1 MVSKIKTIA
10 IVLLIVAMA
19 FLIVS
24 PSMLAE
30 EKLEPLPFEVKTK
43 APKPN
48 PANYSADSLSYKDA
62 SIEVKGRWDRA
73 FDTDYLVFVV
83 KIKDISQFRAIP
95 ANGVSFKADNEMLG
109 ATIAKRA
116 NAVFAINGDYFVFDS
131 YGFAVRQGKVLR
143 RKPNG
148 EDVLIVDEKGHFH
161 TILKASSYSKIKPEL
176 SELENKGVKIYNAFS
191 FGPTLIKDNEIL
203 IPDGKKYQYMNVGAQ
218 RLAQRISLTQVGELE
233 YLVVSTCGP
242 DNKGS
247 KGLTIRQIAEL
258 THKIANELYPEK
270 GAMISYNLDG
280 GSSNTVVMQ
289 NKKVN
294 SPGSKT
300 RPLSDMICFMTLV
313 REENQK

>member
-1 MVSKIKTIA
+1 MISKIKTIA
-10 IVLLIVAMA
+10 IILLIVAMA
-19 FLIVS
+19 FLVLA
-24 PSMLAE
+24 PSLIAE
-30 EKLEPLPFEVKTK
+30 EKLEPLPFDVKIK

-48 PANYSADSLSYKDA
+48 PNNYSEDGISYKDE
-62 SIEVKGRWDRA
+62 SIEVKGKWDRA
-73 FDTDYLVFVV
+73 FDTDFLVFTI
-83 KIKDISQFRAIP
+83 KIKDISQLRAAP
-95 ANGVSFKADNEMLG
+95 ANGVSFKADSEMLG

-116 NAVFAINGDYFVFDS
+116 NAVFAINGDYFVFDN
-131 YGFAVRQGKVLR
+131 YGFAIRQGRTLR
-143 RKPNG
+143 RRPNG
-148 EDVLIVDEKGHFH
+148 EDILIIDDKGNFH
-161 TILKASSYSKIKPEL
+161 TILNAKSFTRIKPEL
-176 SELENKGVKIYNAFS
+176 AELEEKGVNIYNAFS

-258 THKIANELYPEK
+258 THKVANELYPEK
-270 GAMISYNLDG
+270 GAFVSYNLDG

-300 RPLSDMICFMTLV
+300 RPISDMICFMTLV
-313 REENQK
+313 REGEAK